1 MWNIVKTLKKTHKYY
16 LILNLIL
23 NSNSNLNSN
32 NKPFIFFS
40 KLSLYECITC
50 FSDNYIERKQ

>member
-1 MWNIVKTLKKTHKYY
+1 MWNIVKTLKKNHKYY

-32 NKPFIFFS
+32 NKPFIFFFKI
-40 KLSLYECITC
+40 KLI
-50 FSDNYIERKQ
+50 